1 VYVRTNI
8 VLDDE
13 LLARAAEIA
22 GTTTKKSTV
31 EFALK
36 EMIRVHAMRELA
48 DLAGQ
53 IEIDDV
59 RGPGRKRSR
68 SPAKTAKTAKTAK
81 PAKTTKPRKSSAA

>member
-13 LLARAAEIA
+13 LLATAADIA

-31 EFALK
+31 EFALR
-36 EMIRVHAMRELA
+36 ELIRVHAMRELA

-53 IEIDDV
+53 IEIEDV
-59 RGPGRKRSR
+59 RGPGRQRSR
-68 SPAKTAKTAKTAK
+68 AKRAKGT
-81 PAKTTKPRKSSAA
+81 SAA

>member
-1 VYVRTNI
+1 MRTNI

-13 LLARAAEIA
+13 LLAQAAEIA

-53 IEIDDV
+53 IEIEDV
-59 RGPGRKRSR
+59 RGPGRERSR
-68 SPAKTAKTAKTAK
+68 KATKSTK
-81 PAKTTKPRKSSAA
+81 PAKTTKTTKPRRSSAA